1 MDVAVDVEQFILKE
15 LMTGSAIDAIPVD
28 EDLLAT
34 GIVDSHG
41 VMQLVGFLRER
52 YGVTVREDELTPENF
67 QTIAAID
74 AFVRRAK
81 G

>member
-1 MDVAVDVEQFILKE
+1 MDVALDVERFILSE
-15 LMTGSAIDAIPVD
+15 IMTGSAIDAIAPD

-52 YGVTVREDELTPENF
+52 YGVAVHDDDLTPENF
-67 QTIAAID
+67 QTIAAIG
-74 AFVRRAK
+74 AFVERAR

>member
-1 MDVAVDVEQFILKE
+1 MDVALDVEQFILRE
-15 LMTGSAIDAIPVD
+15 LMTGSAIDAIPAD

-41 VMQLVGFLRER
+41 VMQLVAFLRER
-52 YGVTVREDELTPENF
+52 YGVTVRDDELAPENF